1 MSQENKSVE
10 LAQAPK
16 EKTYQDLQQEYTA
29 LCNKAGH
36 LQYQIF
42 GYQKDLD
49 LINSELRELN
59 FKAAAV
65 QAREQQKSAE
75 AALEKSKKENN

>member
-1 MSQENKSVE
+1 MSESKSAE
-10 LAQAPK
+10 TAPK
-16 EKTYQDLQQEYTA
+16 EKTYQDLQMEYTA

-36 LQYQIF
+36 LQYQIY

-49 LINSELRELN
+49 LINNELRELN

-65 QAREQQKSAE
+65 QAKEQQKSAE
-75 AALEKSKKENN
+75 AALEKAKKENN

>member
-1 MSQENKSVE
+1 MSESKTVE
-10 LAQAPK
+10 TASK
-16 EKTYQDLQQEYTA
+16 EKTYQDLQMEYTA

-49 LINSELRELN
+49 LINNELRELN

-75 AALEKSKKENN
+75 AALEKAKKDNN